1 MFSRLLRGW
10 DNKPEKQYPALTGM
24 LRVFLSCH
32 HDDYGNIL
40 EEMLQSYIDYQMPVI
55 DAINE
60 IRALLK
66 NEDDNDLNVIMS
78 EIAGEEFIPA
88 VWGETWRS
96 VLNRAMTTLSREHK
110 S

>member
-32 HDDYGNIL
+32 HDDYGNTM
-40 EEMLQSYIDYQMPVI
+40 EEMLQSYIDYQMPVT
-55 DAINE
+55 DARNE
-60 IRALLK
+60 ISALLK

-78 EIAGEEFIPA
+78 EIAGEEFMPVA
-88 VWGETWRS
+88 WGETWRS
-96 VLNRAMTTLSREHK
+96 FLTRAMNTLNSQH
-110 S
+110 